1 MDSTERLLVDGYVFG
16 YPLVY
21 NLSSIQAIA
30 AHGMSG
36 ALPAPGWNRFAFAPR
51 LSTPDDDFVS
61 VNNDTLYAIAFL
73 DLSGGPVRLHVPDTD
88 GAYYVLQFVDAW
100 TDNFAYV
107 GRRATGTGEGEFLLV
122 PRGWSG
128 AAPDGVRVIESPTDV
143 AAIVGRFAVD
153 GEEDLPRVRRIEAGL
168 ELEPLPGNGPLRGIP
183 RSHAADL
190 PEHLRPWELM
200 RAWSQAFPPAQP
212 DREYLR
218 RFAPYGLTDPGNP
231 DGIVSRELDAHLAHA
246 TAEGRNRIE
255 ELSKPDRSS
264 AVNGWNLLVHA
275 FDYNLDHF
283 GVGTIDAPEWRI
295 ADRAQ
300 AYETRA
306 RSARNGL
313 WGNHGYEAVYGEVF
327 VDSEGR
333 QLNGAHAYELRLDED
348 PPADAF
354 WSLTMYAMPDFL
366 LVANPVERYSI
377 GDRTPG
383 LVRGAD
389 GSLVIRMQR
398 ERPSDDAAAANWL
411 PTPEG
416 DFRPMVRI
424 YQPQASVLDGTYRLP
439 PIVRLDQ
446 PG

>member
-1 MDSTERLLVDGYVFG
+1 MDWTERLLVDGYVFG

-21 NLSSIQAIA
+21 NLSSIQTIA
-30 AHGMSG
+30 HHGMG
-36 ALPAPGWNRFAFAPR
+36 AALPPPGWNRFAFAPR
-51 LSTPDDDFVS
+51 LATPDDAFVS
-61 VNNDTLYAIAFL
+61 VNNDTIYAIAFL
-73 DLSGGPVRLHVPDTD
+73 DLSGGPLRLHVPDTG

-100 TDNFAYV
+100 TNNFAYV
-107 GRRATGTGEGEFLLV
+107 GRRATGTAEAEFLIV
-122 PRGWSG
+122 PPRWQGDV
-128 AAPDGVRVIESPTDV
+128 PEGVQLIESPTDV
-143 AAIVGRFAVD
+143 AAIVGRLAVD
-153 GEEDLPRVRRIEAGL
+153 GVDDVPRVQRIEEGL
-168 ELEPLPGNGPLRGIP
+168 RLEPLPGNGPLSGIP
-183 RSHAADL
+183 SGHADGL

-200 RAWSQAFPPAQP
+200 RAWSQAFPPAP
-212 DREYLR
+212 ADGEYLR
-218 RFAPYGLTDPGNP
+218 RFAAYGLADPGNP
-231 DGIVSRELDAHLAHA
+231 YGIVSRELDEHLAHA

-255 ELSKPDRSS
+255 ELSKPDASS

-283 GVGTIDAPEWRI
+283 GIGTIDAPEWRI
-295 ADRAQ
+295 ADREH

-327 VDSEGR
+327 VDADGR
-333 QLNGAHAYELRLDED
+333 QLNGAHAYELRLEVP

-354 WSLTMYAMPDFL
+354 WSITMYSMPEFF
-366 LVANPVERYSI
+366 LVANPIDRYSI

-389 GSLVIRMQR
+389 GSLVIRMQH
-398 ERPSDDAAAANWL
+398 ERPEDESLAANWL

-424 YQPQASVLDGTYRLP
+424 YQPQQSVLDGTYRLP
-439 PIVRLDQ
+439 PIVRVD
-446 PG
+446 

>member
-30 AHGMSG
+30 EHGLG
-36 ALPAPGWNRFAFAPR
+36 AALPAPGWNRFAFAPR
-51 LSTPDDDFVS
+51 LATPDDAFVS

-73 DLSGGPVRLHVPDTD
+73 DLSGGPLRLHVPDTD

-100 TDNFAYV
+100 TNNFAYV
-107 GRRATGTGEGEFLLV
+107 GRRATGTAEGRFLIV
-122 PRGWSG
+122 PPGWNG
-128 AAPDGVRVIESPTDV
+128 DAPGDARVIESPTDV
-143 AAIVGRFAVD
+143 AAIVGRIAVD
-153 GEEDLPRVRRIEAGL
+153 GDDDLPRVHRIEAGL
-168 ELEPLPGNGPLRGIP
+168 TLEPLPGNEPLHGIP

-200 RAWSQAFPPAQP
+200 RAWSQAFPPARA

-218 RFAPYGLTDPGNP
+218 RFAPYGLADHGNP
-231 DGIVSRELDAHLAHA
+231 YGIVSRELDAHLAHA

-255 ELSKPDRSS
+255 ELSRPDAAAS
-264 AVNGWNLLVHA
+264 VNGWNLLVHA

-283 GVGTIDAPEWRI
+283 GIGTIDAPEWRI

-327 VDSEGR
+327 VDADGR
-333 QLNGAHAYELRLDED
+333 QLNGAHAYELRLDEL

-354 WSLTMYAMPDFL
+354 WSITMYSMPDFL
-366 LVANPVERYSI
+366 LVANPLERYSI

-383 LVRGAD
+383 IVTGED

-398 ERPSDDAAAANWL
+398 ERPSDEAAAANWL

-439 PIVRLDQ
+439 PIVRLD
-446 PG
+446 